1 VTFGEGETNV
11 AATLA
16 NFGIPVDFVTRLPQ
30 NDLGDACLN
39 YRARHPAGGTQNQE
53 GVKAVFLKEADKAGN
68 RVHLFYT
75 S

>member
-1 VTFGEGETNV
+1 MEMPVSTTE
-11 AATLA
+11 L
-16 NFGIPVDFVTRLPQ
+16 GIQLEEPKIKK
-30 NDLGDACLN
+30 
-39 YRARHPAGGTQNQE
+39 